1 MWRLARLALFILPIP
16 NIKAYRH
23 VIEGQSVYSLSFTLA
38 WFGYQFLMSLAI
50 GDISRFYQD

>member
-1 MWRLARLALFILPIP
+1 MWRLTRILLLITPIP
-16 NIKAYRH
+16 NIRGFKH